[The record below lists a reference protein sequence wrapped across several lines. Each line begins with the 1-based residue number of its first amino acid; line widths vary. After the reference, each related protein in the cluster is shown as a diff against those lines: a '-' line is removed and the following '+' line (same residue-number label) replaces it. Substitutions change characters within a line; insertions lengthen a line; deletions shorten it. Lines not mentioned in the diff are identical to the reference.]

1 MGRWGPTRR
10 GLGTWSVSDEET
22 RVEMNIS
29 VNRAVAI
36 AAATNQNE
44 LRSLYERAV
53 SHGAANTLCTPEEER
68 AHGTLRLLTLA
79 TLRLPDLYLHAHLL
93 EALDEEPT
101 VGPVPPLVISRL
113 GEIAAGALR
122 LAHRALET
130 HAHELG
136 YEPGAWVAWALERAH
151 GWLCGDLEGRER
163 PLVDEARRCAIALTR
178 AIAATAG
185 EAMLVPGELADGLA
199 RLLVLYVIATTVG

>member
-1 MGRWGPTRR
+1 
-10 GLGTWSVSDEET
+10 VSDEQT
-22 RVEMNIS
+22 RVKMNMSI
-29 VNRAVAI
+29 NRAVAI
-36 AAATNQNE
+36 AAATDQTG
-44 LRSLYERAV
+44 LRSSYERAV

-68 AHGTLRLLTLA
+68 AYGTLRLLTLA
-79 TLRLPDLYLHAHLL
+79 MLRLPDLYLHAHLL
-93 EALDEEPT
+93 EALDEDPTIEPL
-101 VGPVPPLVISRL
+101 PSLVTSQL
-113 GEIAAGALR
+113 SEIAAGALR

-136 YEPGAWVAWALERAH
+136 YEVGAWVVRALERARTE
-151 GWLCGDLEGRER
+151 LCGDPELV
-163 PLVDEARRCAIALTR
+163 LVDQARRCAIALTR

>member
-1 MGRWGPTRR
+1 M
-10 GLGTWSVSDEET
+10 S
-22 RVEMNIS
+22 M
-29 VNRAVAI
+29 NRAVAI
-36 AAATNQNE
+36 AAATDQTE
-44 LRSLYERAV
+44 LRSLYGQAV

-68 AHGTLRLLTLA
+68 AYGTLRLLTLA
-79 TLRLPDLYLHAHLL
+79 MLRLPDLYLYAHLL
-93 EALDEEPT
+93 EALDEDPT
-101 VGPVPPLVISRL
+101 VEPVPPLVTSRL
-113 GEIAAGALR
+113 SEIAAGALR

-136 YEPGAWVAWALERAH
+136 YEPGAWVARALERARTE
-151 GWLCGDLEGRER
+151 LCGDPELV
-163 PLVDEARRCAIALTR
+163 LVDQARRCAIALTR

>member
-1 MGRWGPTRR
+1 M
-10 GLGTWSVSDEET
+10 
-22 RVEMNIS
+22 S

-36 AAATNQNE
+36 AAATDQTE
-44 LRSLYERAV
+44 LRSLYGQAV

-68 AHGTLRLLTLA
+68 AYGTLRLLTLA
-79 TLRLPDLYLHAHLL
+79 TLRLPDLYLYAHLL
-93 EALDEEPT
+93 EALDEDPT
-101 VGPVPPLVISRL
+101 IEPVPPLVTSQL

-136 YEPGAWVAWALERAH
+136 YETGAWVARALERAH
-151 GWLCGDLEGRER
+151 VQLCGDLEREER
-163 PLVDEARRCAIALTR
+163 SLVDEARRCAIALTR

-199 RLLVLYVIATTVG
+199 RLLVLYLIATTVG

>member
-1 MGRWGPTRR
+1 M
-10 GLGTWSVSDEET
+10 
-22 RVEMNIS
+22 S

-36 AAATNQNE
+36 AAATDQKE
-44 LRSLYERAV
+44 LRSLYGQAV

-68 AHGTLRLLTLA
+68 AYGALRLLTLA

-93 EALDEEPT
+93 QALDEDPT
-101 VGPVPPLVISRL
+101 IEPVPPIVTAQL

-136 YEPGAWVAWALERAH
+136 YRSGAWTERALERARSQ
-151 GWLCGDLEGRER
+151 LCGDLERAQR

-185 EAMLVPGELADGLA
+185 DGMLVPGELADGLA
-199 RLLVLYVIATTVG
+199 RLLVLYLIATTVG